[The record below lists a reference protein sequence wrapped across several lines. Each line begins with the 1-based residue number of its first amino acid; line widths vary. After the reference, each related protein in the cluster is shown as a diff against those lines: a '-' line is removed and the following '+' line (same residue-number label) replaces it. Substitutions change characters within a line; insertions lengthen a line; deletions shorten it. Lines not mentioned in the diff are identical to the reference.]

1 MDVRGCQFLGWSVNE
16 RKAYSQSFGSDLD
29 KDLIQRR
36 YASKKGHVL
45 SLRAPFSGAKTGL

>member
-1 MDVRGCQFLGWSVNE
+1 MDVPGCQFLGWSVDE

-36 YASKKGHVL
+36 YASKK
-45 SLRAPFSGAKTGL
+45 AMF